1 MQFILIALGA
11 LTAATAVALP
21 QDELAQQRPGN
32 ILHPA
37 PDGMTVEQARQR
49 CGHKARLSC
58 CNDATYTGDDTK
70 VNSGVVSD
78 VLGAGAGSQG
88 VGLFSGC
95 SKLDLGCGSLLFFSI
110 LCASIRLLEWLLML

>member
-1 MQFILIALGA
+1 
-11 LTAATAVALP
+11 
-21 QDELAQQRPGN
+21 
-32 ILHPA
+32 
-37 PDGMTVEQARQR
+37 MTVEQARQR
-49 CGHKARLSC
+49 CGDKARLSC

-95 SKLDLGCGSLLFFSI
+95 SKLDLSLNILLLLGVQDLLNQECKQNVACCQKSGGSADEDAVGLQLPCIGLGSI
-110 LCASIRLLEWLLML
+110 I